1 MRASEDGSDTGG
13 LATTPAETDA
23 PIPLTPAHTIGRE
36 VDRRRPIVP
45 QIYDALRDAIVGVA
59 LRPGQVISETEMAAS
74 FGVSRTPIREALIR
88 LADEGLIDIY
98 PQAGTFVSRIDLA
111 AVREAQFVRQT
122 LETAVA
128 IQAAS
133 IGVGVTAFEPILE
146 RQERAIRNG
155 DFAEVLRLRRGAPPK
170 GVRVGRPRGNV
181 APGVVPVKSHLDRVR
196 QLERPSEETLLRCSA
211 STVRSPPRSDPATPL
226 AWWRWSE
233 NNSTVILTVAPDVA
247 ARHPDLF
254 RG

>member
-1 MRASEDGSDTGG
+1 MH
-13 LATTPAETDA
+13 A
-23 PIPLTPAHTIGRE
+23 PPSLGRE

-45 QIYDALRDAIVGVA
+45 QIYDALRDAIVRVD
-59 LRPGQVISETEMAAS
+59 LRPGQVISETEMAAN

-133 IGVGVTAFEPILE
+133 IGAALTAFEPILE

-155 DFAEVLRLRRGAPPK
+155 DFAEFFASDEDLHRKVFELAGHEATWRLVQSA
-170 GVRVGRPRGNV
+170 
-181 APGVVPVKSHLDRVR
+181 KSHLDRVR
-196 QLERPSEETLLRCSA
+196 QLERPSEETLLQMLGQHRAIATAIGSGDA
-211 STVRSPPRSDPATPL
+211 TSVVEAVR
-226 AWWRWSE
+226 E
-233 NNSTVILTVAPDVA
+233 HSTVILTVAPEVA